1 MNLEKGSNNKKIYL
15 ASPFFNDAELE
26 RVEKVKEILDA
37 KGLDVFSPK
46 EQQHKHLEFGS
57 LEWRKATFENDV
69 KHIDWC
75 DIVVAIICQGNY
87 DDSGTA
93 WELGYAY
100 ATGKP
105 VVLVNLTGEA
115 INLMIA
121 DSLHA
126 LITSYEELKEY
137 DFNKLDK
144 IPYLNYVW

>member
-1 MNLEKGSNNKKIYL
+1 MGKRIYL
-15 ASPFFNDAELE
+15 ASPFFNELE
-26 RVEKVKEILDA
+26 IERVDKVKEILDS
-37 KGLDVFSPK
+37 KGLEVFSPK
-46 EQQHKHLEFGS
+46 EQQNPDLEFGS
-57 LEWRKATFENDV
+57 VEWRKATFENDV

-75 DIVVAIICQGNY
+75 DIVVTIMSQGNY

-105 VVLVNLTGEA
+105 VVLVNLTGET

-126 LITSYEELKEY
+126 LITSYEELKVY
-137 DFNKLDK
+137 DFDEFKQ
-144 IPYLNYVW
+144 IPYLDYVW